1 MKSHTLL
8 DQWISDSDR
17 GSDESHCPGR
27 IPTPTQRS
35 SPVYKEPSVPIR
47 TFLLQLP
54 LPSWLRSSVVSVLFS
69 LTTESS
75 LRRYMCVI
83 SFFDKSLSSL
93 WTCPCRWHCI
103 TRLPLLLVDANP
115 LFHHRPQLASLW
127 RKIESLPSAN
137 SRHGILQTILALLP
151 HRHDWMLIKQSRYF
165 FPERSPVIQKE
176 QVHPTPPFDRSPHH
190 AEITRQEKGTSTIFA
205 YTSPAFHIG
214 PKAQCKNLA
223 VSFRAA
229 AETAQDLKCH
239 ISR

>member
-1 MKSHTLL
+1 MLSHFLINRFL
-8 DQWISDSDR
+8 ASGLVHADGIVSR
-17 GSDESHCPGR
+17 GFHCSSSMR
-27 IPTPTQRS
+27 IH
-35 SPVYKEPSVPIR
+35 
-47 TFLLQLP
+47 
-54 LPSWLRSSVVSVLFS
+54 
-69 LTTESS
+69 
-75 LRRYMCVI
+75 
-83 SFFDKSLSSL
+83 FFIIVLSSL
-93 WTCPCRWHCI
+93 G
-103 TRLPLLLVDANP
+103 
-115 LFHHRPQLASLW
+115 LW

-229 AETAQDLKCH
+229 AEIAQDLKCH